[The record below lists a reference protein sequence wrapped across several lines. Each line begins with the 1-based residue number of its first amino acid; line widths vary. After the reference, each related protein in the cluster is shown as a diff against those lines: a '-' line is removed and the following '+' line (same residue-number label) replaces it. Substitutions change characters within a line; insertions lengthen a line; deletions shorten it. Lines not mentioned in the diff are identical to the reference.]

1 MSINATPGDPNANS
15 YALYAEYQT
24 YWGSRLFNTV
34 PLAATQ
40 PTAETS
46 LMWACRLL
54 DSIFR
59 WTGAAVNATQALTW
73 PRNGMLSMNKF
84 PIGPTTIPQQLKNA
98 QCEFAGILL
107 SGDRTTDN
115 PDTKVIGSQL
125 QLTSVRAGSVALTF
139 AGDTFSSLES
149 FDAFVRSL
157 GMDIAYLSKAMPDSV
172 RIQIPPSWYV
182 QATLKRKILFGAF

>member
-1 MSINATPGDPNANS
+1 MALDPTVGGASANS
-15 YALYAEYQT
+15 YASFAEYT
-24 YWGSRLFNTV
+24 AYWGSRLFNTA

-40 PTAETS
+40 PTAEMA
-46 LMWACRLL
+46 LEWACRLI

-59 WTGAAVNATQALTW
+59 WTGAAVTATQALTW
-73 PRNGMLSMNKF
+73 PRSGMASINGF
-84 PIGPTTIPQQLKNA
+84 PIDPTTLPAQLKNA

-107 SGDRTTDN
+107 SGDRTADN

-139 AGDTFSSLES
+139 AGDTFSSLEA

-157 GMDIAYLSKAMPDSV
+157 GADMSYLSKAMPDSV
-172 RIQIPPSWYV
+172 RLQIPPSWYV